1 MEQFVLE
8 IHRYTIYHTC
18 VMDSTVLG
26 GKGKCQAVSSFNLI
40 QKTAVSNLTSRD
52 SEMLL
57 PTLPGCP
64 GFR

>member
-8 IHRYTIYHTC
+8 IHRYMIYHTC
-18 VMDSTVLG
+18 VTNATVLG
-26 GKGKCQAVSSFNLI
+26 GKGKCQAVSFNLI

-57 PTLPGCP
+57 PTLPGFP